1 MLRIAVASSA
11 VAVALGC
18 FPTCDD
24 DCNRLSPPQLGEVT
38 RLRKLKEKCTSGE
51 EVVFNVDYNPC
62 THNLDYKVRTPDNCE
77 QRQGNVFTCK
87 NNKRCKVIPFLT
99 ELKFCDCSSSPGP
112 SPPTTPTNPCGSKC
126 GAEEICYM
134 RDVICNTFS
143 CHPVPTCITN
153 HCMFS
158 KCGYGN
164 DCVITDH
171 GDSSTCKPWSEIGC
185 FDKPCK
191 AGYTC
196 VDVKR
201 VCKTAPCYQYE
212 CSWEAPAPVH
222 CTAEAK
228 KCPDGSSVGR
238 DSNNNC
244 EFHPCPDPCGGSCL
258 FNQDCLIQKIKC
270 PEGMVCTPRAV
281 CFDKPCN
288 RRCPKGDVCEHMVAP
303 CLIPPCPVV
312 ETCKTVV
319 QPKCDKKCPKGEVCE
334 IVVAPCLTPP
344 CPEFPTC
351 KPVVQVCT
359 DDAKQ
364 CQDGSFVGRD
374 SNNNC
379 EFHPCPDPCDGAC
392 KFNQD
397 CLLKNVITCPEG
409 MVCPPTVVCVDK
421 PCNKKCP
428 KGDVCELIVAPCLI
442 PPCPVVETCK
452 PLSPPTT
459 PTNPCGSK
467 CGAEE
472 ICYMRDIICNTFS
485 CHPVPTCITNH
496 CMFSKCGYG
505 NDCVITDHGD
515 SSTCKPWSEI
525 GCSDK
530 PCKAGYTCVDV
541 KRVCKTAP
549 CYQYECSWEAPAP
562 VHCTAEAKKC
572 PDGSSVG
579 RDSNNNCEFHPC
591 PDPCGGSCLFNQDC
605 LIQKIKCPEGMVC
618 TPRAVCFDK
627 PCNKKCPKGDVC
639 EHMVAPCLI
648 PPCPVVETCKTVVQP
663 KCDKKCPKGEVCEIV
678 VAPCLIPPCPEFPTC
693 KPVVQVC
700 TDDAKQ
706 CQDGS
711 FVGRD
716 SNNNCEFHPCP
727 DPCDG
732 ACKFNQDCLLKNVIT
747 CPEGMVC
754 PPIVVCVDKPCNRR
768 CPKGDVCELMVA
780 PCLIPPCPVVET
792 CKIVVQPKCDK
803 ECPKGEECEL
813 IDTPCPF
820 PPCSKAE
827 ICSPIG
833 CGDDLKDCSDGSSV
847 ERDPKNGCQ
856 FFPCPVD
863 GECED
868 EDDCEGWNFC
878 IEGKCVDAFEGTCN
892 SVKDCNGYGCYY
904 NDNKEPTCRTT
915 CMGEPTWLCDKNHLC
930 LGDECV
936 DMKQC
941 KTNCGNLVP
950 HLFKGND
957 DGDNS
962 CNECTCFN
970 GDYSCTE
977 RGCTG
982 DETCG
987 GPSPPTTPTNPCG
1000 SKCGA
1005 EEICYMR
1012 DVICNTFSC
1021 HPVPTCIT
1029 NHCMFSKCEYG
1040 NDCVITDHGDSSTC
1054 KPWSEIGCFD
1064 KPCKA
1069 GYTCVDVKRVCKTA
1083 PCYQYECSWEA
1094 PAPVHCT
1101 ADAKKCP
1108 DGSSVGRDSNNNC
1121 EFHPCPDPCGGSCL
1135 FNQDCLIQKIKCPEG
1150 MVCTPR
1156 AVCFDKPCNRRCP
1169 KGDVCEHMV
1178 APCLIPPCPV
1188 VETCKTVVQ
1197 PKCDKKCPKGEVCE
1211 IVVAPCLIPPCP
1223 EFPTCKPK

>member
-99 ELKFCDCSSSPGP
+99 ELKFCDCPSTEQCTKKCRKGKVCERVVHPCLTPPCPSTEKCVKKRHCTRDAKQCQDGSFVGRDADNNCEFHPCPDPCDGACKFNQDCLLKNVITCP
-112 SPPTTPTNPCGSKC
+112 EGMVCPPTVVCVDKPCNRRCPKGDVCELMVAPCLIPPCPVVETCKPLSPPTTPTNPCGSKC

-134 RDVICNTFS
+134 RDTICNTFS

-158 KCGYGN
+158 KCEYGN

-212 CSWEAPAPVH
+212 CSWEAPVH
-222 CTAEAK
+222 CTK
-228 KCPDGSSVGR
+228 
-238 DSNNNC
+238 
-244 EFHPCPDPCGGSCL
+244 
-258 FNQDCLIQKIKC
+258 
-270 PEGMVCTPRAV
+270 
-281 CFDKPCN
+281 
-288 RRCPKGDVCEHMVAP
+288 
-303 CLIPPCPVV
+303 
-312 ETCKTVV
+312 
-319 QPKCDKKCPKGEVCE
+319 
-334 IVVAPCLTPP
+334 
-344 CPEFPTC
+344 
-351 KPVVQVCT
+351 
-359 DDAKQ
+359 DAKQ

-428 KGDVCELIVAPCLI
+428 KGDVCEL
-442 PPCPVVETCK
+442 
-452 PLSPPTT
+452 
-459 PTNPCGSK
+459 
-467 CGAEE
+467 
-472 ICYMRDIICNTFS
+472 
-485 CHPVPTCITNH
+485 
-496 CMFSKCGYG
+496 
-505 NDCVITDHGD
+505 
-515 SSTCKPWSEI
+515 
-525 GCSDK
+525 
-530 PCKAGYTCVDV
+530 
-541 KRVCKTAP
+541 
-549 CYQYECSWEAPAP
+549 
-562 VHCTAEAKKC
+562 
-572 PDGSSVG
+572 
-579 RDSNNNCEFHPC
+579 
-591 PDPCGGSCLFNQDC
+591 
-605 LIQKIKCPEGMVC
+605 MV
-618 TPRAVCFDK
+618 T
-627 PCNKKCPKGDVC
+627 
-639 EHMVAPCLI
+639 PCLI

-663 KCDKKCPKGEVCEIV
+663 KCDKK
-678 VAPCLIPPCPEFPTC
+678 
-693 KPVVQVC
+693 
-700 TDDAKQ
+700 
-706 CQDGS
+706 
-711 FVGRD
+711 
-716 SNNNCEFHPCP
+716 
-727 DPCDG
+727 
-732 ACKFNQDCLLKNVIT
+732 
-747 CPEGMVC
+747 
-754 PPIVVCVDKPCNRR
+754 
-768 CPKGDVCELMVA
+768 
-780 PCLIPPCPVVET
+780 
-792 CKIVVQPKCDK
+792 
-803 ECPKGEECEL
+803 CPKGEECEL

-1012 DVICNTFSC
+1012 DTICNTFSC

-1029 NHCMFSKCEYG
+1029 NHCMFSKCGYG

-1094 PAPVHCT
+1094 PVHCT
-1101 ADAKKCP
+1101 KDAKQCQ
-1108 DGSSVGRDSNNNC
+1108 DGSFVGRDSNNNC
-1121 EFHPCPDPCGGSCL
+1121 EFHPCPDPCDGACK
-1135 FNQDCLIQKIKCPEG
+1135 FNQDCLLKNVITCPEG
-1150 MVCTPR
+1150 MVCPPTV
-1156 AVCFDKPCNRRCP
+1156 VCVDKPCNKKCP
-1169 KGDVCEHMV
+1169 AGDVCEHMV
-1178 APCLIPPCPV
+1178 APCLIPPCPVIETCKPLSPPTTPTNPCGSKCGAEERCYMRDVICNTFSCHPVPTCITNHCMFSKCGYGNDCVITDHGDSSTCKPWSEIGCFDKPCKAGYTCVDVKRVCKTAPCYQYECSWEAPVHCTADAKQCQDGSFVGRDSNNNCEFHPCPDPCDGACKFNQDCLLKNVITCPEGMVCPPTVICVDKPCNRKCPKGDVCELMVTPCLIPPCPV

-1197 PKCDKKCPKGEVCE
+1197 P
-1211 IVVAPCLIPPCP
+1211 
-1223 EFPTCKPK
+1223 